1 MNKNKPLK
9 DKNQIAKALKAL
21 RKSKNMTQGKLAEKT
36 DMQYTYISKL
46 ERGLVDPRISTL
58 LKIKE
63 ALGVSGNEL
72 LGEMDKSLT
81 GVLRR
86 QFEKIKK
93 LDNEDIKF
101 ILKTI
106 DLVITKS
113 ILRKANPD
121 NMSYDEFI
129 IESHCMEKEENELK
143 ELEYL
148 RHIEDTLE
156 NTENI

>member
-1 MNKNKPLK
+1 MQSKKNNYDFGKVLK
-9 DKNQIAKALKAL
+9 DI
-21 RKSKNMTQGKLAEKT
+21 RKSKNMTQRDLSKKT
-36 DMQYTYISKL
+36 GIESTYISRI
-46 ERGLVDPRISTL
+46 ERNEIEPKISTL
-58 LKIKE
+58 LNIKD
-63 ALGVSGNEL
+63 ALDVSGNEL
-72 LGEMDKSLT
+72 IGEMDKSLT
-81 GVLRR
+81 GVLRK

-113 ILRKANPD
+113 ILRKANPE

-129 IESHCMEKEENELK
+129 IESHCMEKEENKLK

-148 RHIEDTLE
+148 RHLEDTLE
-156 NTENI
+156 DTEKKY